1 MAFREVRVFEVREV
15 LRLWLAREGIRSVER
30 LSQVDRKTVRRYVEA
45 AVALGL
51 DRAGGEGQ
59 LTDEF
64 IGGVV
69 EAVRPHR
76 RDGHGQAWRLLAERH
91 AEIKA
96 WVDDDLTAVKVHELL
111 ERRGIDVPL
120 RTVQRY
126 VAQVCGRARCQG
138 PTVRVVDG
146 EPGDELQVDFGRMG
160 LLADGETGRRQ
171 VVWGL
176 LFTACYS
183 RHQFVW
189 LTFRQ
194 TIEATIE
201 GFEAAWAFFGG
212 VFRTVVPDNMAAIV
226 DRADA
231 LEPRLNQ
238 AFVEYAQARGFRVD
252 PARVRRPQDKPRVE
266 RAVPFARASFFAG
279 ETFVDLADA
288 QRRAVEW
295 CRGRAGLRVHG
306 TTQQRPAE
314 VFAQEERPRLLPAPT
329 RRYDVPLYSRPKVHR
344 DHHVEVAKA
353 LYSVPGNLIGARV
366 DARAD
371 RSLVRIFHR
380 GQLVKVHPRK
390 APGGR
395 STDPADLPSEKTA
408 YAMRDLDLLKRMAAG
423 HGKAIGAYAAAL
435 LDIPLPWTKMRQV
448 YALLGLVK
456 KWGAERVEAACRSAL
471 DHEVVNVGLIGRM
484 LERGADSTDGAAQ
497 TPAPDGKVIAGRF
510 ARDPAH
516 FAVKAP
522 DGGRQED
529 SGPAPTGSR
538 EAIVQAAFA
547 AAVEEDGR

>member
-15 LRLWLAREGIRSVER
+15 LRLWLAKEGIRSVER
-30 LSQVDRKTVRRYVEA
+30 FCQVDRKTVRRYVEA

-51 DRAGGEGQ
+51 DRAGGDGQ
-59 LTDEF
+59 LSDEF

-76 RDGHGQAWRLLAERH
+76 RAGHGEAWRALCEHH
-91 AEIKA
+91 AEIEA

-111 ERRGIDVPL
+111 QRRGVVVPL

-126 VAQVCGRARCQG
+126 VARVCGRARGRG

-160 LLADGETGRRQ
+160 LLGDAETGRRR
-171 VVWGL
+171 VLWAL

-189 LTFRQ
+189 LSFRQ
-194 TIEATIE
+194 TTEAVIE
-201 GFEAAWAFFGG
+201 GFEAAWGFFGG
-212 VFRTVVPDNMAAIV
+212 VFRTVIPDNMAAIV
-226 DRADA
+226 AGADA

-252 PARVRRPQDKPRVE
+252 PARVRRPQDKPKVE
-266 RAVPFARASFFAG
+266 RVVPFARRSFFAG

-288 QRRAVEW
+288 QRRATQW

-314 VFAQEERPRLLPAPT
+314 VFTEEELPRLLPAPA
-329 RRYDVPLYSRPKVHR
+329 RPYDVPVYARPKVHR

-353 LYSVPGNLIGARV
+353 LYSVPGDLIGARV

-435 LDIPLPWTKMRQV
+435 LDTPLPWTKMRQV

-471 DHEVVNVGLIGRM
+471 DHEAVNVGLIGRM
-484 LERGADSTDGAAQ
+484 LERGSDGAAQ
-497 TPAPDGKVIAGRF
+497 PAAPPGGKVITGRF

-522 DGGRQED
+522 HGAQP
-529 SGPAPTGSR
+529 GPSR
-538 EAIVQAAFA
+538 NAEAIAQAAFA
-547 AAVEEDGR
+547 AALEDEGR